1 METPQRDLQTHGG
14 HPRPDHVPHLQ
25 SQPSR
30 VDEPIFLPELEEG
43 ALRAGWRYDEVDGW
57 MCPECLGGL

>member
-1 METPQRDLQTHGG
+1 M
-14 HPRPDHVPHLQ
+14 PHLQ